1 MAIKRFNISAQEPA
15 LNPDGTFTRFWYNV
29 FNRISDATSGGAAV
43 TSVGASSPLSST
55 GGTTPVI
62 GLNDSPVTPGAY
74 GDATHVATFTVSQK
88 GLLQAAANVAITLPS
103 GGVTTTGSPANGN
116 LTKFSGANSITNGD
130 LSGDVT
136 TSGTLVATL
145 ANTAVTPGS
154 YTNTNLTVDSKGR
167 ITAASN
173 GSSSSSADYVV
184 AGNGVQ
190 PPTPID
196 DGAGNF
202 VYVVYTP

>member
-29 FNRISDATSGGAAV
+29 FNRIADATSGGAPV

-103 GGVTTTGSPANGN
+103 GGVTTTGSPASGN
-116 LTKFSGANSITNGD
+116 LTKFSGATSITNGD
-130 LSGDVT
+130 LSGDVS
-136 TSGTLVATL
+136 TSGALV
-145 ANTAVTPGS
+145 TALSTTGVSAGS
-154 YTNTNLTVDSKGR
+154 YTNANITVDAKGR
-167 ITAASN
+167 LSAASSGTG
-173 GSSSSSADYVV
+173 GSGSWIPLVDGSE
-184 AGNGVQ
+184 
-190 PPTPID
+190 PPAFIT
-196 DGAGNF
+196 DGAG
-202 VYVVYTP
+202 VLILVAYP